1 MKITIRNLLSGSQ
14 RLKFISF
21 LFFIIFFN
29 SGITISKN
37 IDDGYVTGWKF
48 YSKQNTSQFF
58 SNDSIYFLIVKN
70 NKSCQNCFQ
79 TLTDYLLVLQK
90 KYPFQLHSV
99 SHSDSTS
106 LERKRNIYELTIL
119 FPGFQAYSV
128 TYSEK
133 WNDNTPT
140 PELVIIKKNQFYL
153 FSYQD
158 LFSEGFG
165 FISTTV
171 QTKINAILNSE

>member
-21 LFFIIFFN
+21 LFFFIFFN

-90 KYPFQLHSV
+90 EYPFQLHAV

-106 LERKRNIYELTIL
+106 LERKSNIYELTIL